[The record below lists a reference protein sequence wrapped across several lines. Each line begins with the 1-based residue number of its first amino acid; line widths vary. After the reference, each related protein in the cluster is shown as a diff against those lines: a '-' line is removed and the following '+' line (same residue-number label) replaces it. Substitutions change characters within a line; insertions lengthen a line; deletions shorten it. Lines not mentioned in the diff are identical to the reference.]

1 MPPLLPWKGPDP
13 IIVSRRPMMAEW
25 MPANGSESTVTRPAV
40 PPMISFSLISRCVTR
55 TVAAT
60 ISA

>member
-1 MPPLLPWKGPDP
+1 
-13 IIVSRRPMMAEW
+13 MAGR

-40 PPMISFSLISRCVTR
+40 PPMISFSLISRYVTR
-55 TVAAT
+55 TGTAT